1 MGKLGYKGL
10 LLLGGMMMLG
20 GAAQAQYLRSSYFME
35 GTSARLQLNPGLQP
49 TKGYFNMPIIG
60 SFNMSASSNV
70 LGTSDIIDL
79 MDSGSDLY
87 SNDKLFDRLK
97 ADNRLNVN
105 LNTDILSFG
114 WYRGKGFW
122 SVNVGLRADFGAAL
136 AKDMFSMMRTMNGFA
151 LEDVAG
157 TNQSYSLSNQTLNM
171 KAYAEIGLGY
181 SRRITEK
188 LTVGGRVKV
197 LLGLARA
204 EMNINQFDLS
214 LDVPNPQY
222 TNYADYESRGELSPS
237 DWYGKGYSYAAEGN
251 VITTLK
257 GGGMTFD
264 NNGMIDNFDLDAGDL
279 GIAGSGFGIDLGA
292 SYKVWDNLTVSASI
306 LDLGFLKWKESET
319 TVATVSGGDEVTI
332 NSENYDRYI
341 GGDFLSF
348 ERFDFEEGSPE
359 KVKTKTRLYS
369 TLLLAG
375 EYGLLNNKLSVGAMY
390 TARFAEPKTLNEL
403 TFLAT
408 FRPKNWLNAAIS
420 YSPIQASGKS
430 IGLAVKLGPLFVG
443 TDYMFFGGNS
453 KSVNGF
459 LGISFPLGG
468 KAKPFSLNCNKS
480 CLLL

>member
-1 MGKLGYKGL
+1 MGKLEYKGL

-20 GAAQAQYLRSSYFME
+20 EAAQAQYLRSSYFME

-157 TNQSYSLSNQTLNM
+157 TNQSYSLSNQTQNM

-204 EMNINQFDLS
+204 EMNINQFDLN

-222 TNYADYESRGELSPS
+222 ANYADYESRGELSPS
-237 DWYGKGYSYAAEGN
+237 DWYGSHYDYSANGN

-264 NNGMIDNFDLDAGDL
+264 NDGMIDDFDLDAGDL

-319 TVATVSGGDEVTI
+319 TVATVSGEAHETI
-332 NSENYDRYI
+332 DASNYDRYI

-468 KAKPFSLNCNKS
+468 KAKPFSEL
-480 CLLL
+480 

>member
-49 TKGYFNMPIIG
+49 TRGYFNVPIIG

-171 KAYAEIGLGY
+171 KAYAEVGLGY

-204 EMNINQFDLS
+204 EMNINQFDLN

-468 KAKPFSLNCNKS
+468 KPKPFSEL
-480 CLLL
+480 

>member
-49 TKGYFNMPIIG
+49 TRGYFNVPIIG

-136 AKDMFSMMRTMNGFA
+136 AKDMFSIMRTMNGFA

-171 KAYAEIGLGY
+171 KAYAEVGLGY

-204 EMNINQFDLS
+204 EMNINQFDLN
-214 LDVPNPQY
+214 LDVPNLR
-222 TNYADYESRGELSPS
+222 NYQDDASRGELSPS
-237 DWYGKGYSYAAEGN
+237 DWYGKGYSYAADGN

-319 TVATVSGGDEVTI
+319 TVATVSGEAHETI
-332 NSENYDRYI
+332 DASNYDRYI

-468 KAKPFSLNCNKS
+468 KAKPFSEL
-480 CLLL
+480 

>member
-1 MGKLGYKGL
+1 MGKFGCKGL
-10 LLLGGMMMLG
+10 LLLGSMMLWG

-49 TKGYFNMPIIG
+49 TRGYFNVPIIG

-70 LGTSDIIDL
+70 LGTSDIIDVL
-79 MDSGSDLY
+79 DAGDDLF

-97 ADNRLNVN
+97 TDNRLNVN

-114 WYRGKGFW
+114 WYKGKGFW
-122 SVNVGLRADFGAAL
+122 SVNVGLRADFGAVL
-136 AKDMFSMMRTMNGFA
+136 AKDMFSMMRTMNGFS

-157 TNQSYSLSNQTLNM
+157 TNQNYNFSNQTLNM

-204 EMNINQFDLS
+204 EMNINQFNLN
-214 LDVPNPQY
+214 LDVPRPQY
-222 TNYADYESRGELSPS
+222 AGYDSRGELSPS
-237 DWYGKGYSYAAEGN
+237 DWYGANYSYAADAN

-264 NNGMIDNFDLDAGDL
+264 NNGMIEDFDLDAGDL

-319 TVATVSGGDEVTI
+319 TVATVSGEAHETI
-332 NSENYDRYI
+332 DASNYDRYI

-348 ERFDFEEGSPE
+348 ERFDFKEGSPE
-359 KVKTKTRLYS
+359 KVKTRTRLYS

-403 TFLAT
+403 TFSAT
-408 FRPKNWLNAAIS
+408 YRPKNWLNAAIS

-468 KAKPFSLNCNKS
+468 KPKPFSEL
-480 CLLL
+480 

>member
-171 KAYAEIGLGY
+171 KAYAEVGLGY

-204 EMNINQFDLS
+204 EMNINQFDLD
-214 LDVPNPQY
+214 LEVPNLR
-222 TNYADYESRGELSPS
+222 NYQDDASRGELSPS

-468 KAKPFSLNCNKS
+468 KAKPFSEL
-480 CLLL
+480 

>member
-79 MDSGSDLY
+79 MNSGSDLY
-87 SNDKLFDRLK
+87 SNDKLFNRLK

-204 EMNINQFDLS
+204 EMNINQFDLN

-222 TNYADYESRGELSPS
+222 ANYADYESRGELSPS
-237 DWYGKGYSYAAEGN
+237 DWYGSHYDYSANGN

-264 NNGMIDNFDLDAGDL
+264 NDGMIDDFDLDAGDL

-319 TVATVSGGDEVTI
+319 TVATVSGEAHETI
-332 NSENYDRYI
+332 DASNYDRYI

-375 EYGLLNNKLSVGAMY
+375 EYGLFNNKLSVGAMY
-390 TARFAEPKTLNEL
+390 SSRFVKPKALNEL

-468 KAKPFSLNCNKS
+468 KAKPFSEL
-480 CLLL
+480 

>member
-122 SVNVGLRADFGAAL
+122 SVNVGLRADFGAEL

-197 LLGLARA
+197 LLGLART
-204 EMNINQFDLS
+204 EMNINQFDLN

-237 DWYGKGYSYAAEGN
+237 DWYGAHYDYSANGN

-319 TVATVSGGDEVTI
+319 TVATVSGEAHEMIDA
-332 NSENYDRYI
+332 SNYDRYI

-420 YSPIQASGKS
+420 YCPIQASGKS

-468 KAKPFSLNCNKS
+468 KAKPFSEL
-480 CLLL
+480 

>member
-20 GAAQAQYLRSSYFME
+20 EAAQAQYLRSSYFME

-49 TKGYFNMPIIG
+49 TKGYFNVPIIG

-79 MDSGSDLY
+79 MNSGSDLY
-87 SNDKLFDRLK
+87 SNDKLFNRLK

-114 WYRGKGFW
+114 WYKGKGFW

-204 EMNINQFDLS
+204 EMNINQFDLN
-214 LDVPNPQY
+214 LDVPNLR
-222 TNYADYESRGELSPS
+222 NYQDDASRGELSPS
-237 DWYGKGYSYAAEGN
+237 DWYGKGYSYAADGN

-319 TVATVSGGDEVTI
+319 TVATVSGEAHETI
-332 NSENYDRYI
+332 DASNYDRYI

-468 KAKPFSLNCNKS
+468 KPKPFSEL
-480 CLLL
+480 

>member
-20 GAAQAQYLRSSYFME
+20 EAAQAQYLRSSYFME

-114 WYRGKGFW
+114 WY
-122 SVNVGLRADFGAAL
+122 NVGLRADFGAAL

-204 EMNINQFDLS
+204 EMNINQFDLN

-222 TNYADYESRGELSPS
+222 ANYADYESRGELSPS
-237 DWYGKGYSYAAEGN
+237 DWYGSHYDYSANGN

-264 NNGMIDNFDLDAGDL
+264 NDGMIDDFDLDAGDL

-319 TVATVSGGDEVTI
+319 TVATVSGEAHETI
-332 NSENYDRYI
+332 DASNYDRYI

-390 TARFAEPKTLNEL
+390 TARFAKTLNEL

-468 KAKPFSLNCNKS
+468 KAKPFSEL
-480 CLLL
+480 

>member
-49 TKGYFNMPIIG
+49 TRGYFNVPIIG

-157 TNQSYSLSNQTLNM
+157 TNQSYSLSNQTRNM
-171 KAYAEIGLGY
+171 KAYAEVGLGY

-204 EMNINQFDLS
+204 EMNINQFDLN

-237 DWYGKGYSYAAEGN
+237 DWYGAHYDYSANGN

-264 NNGMIDNFDLDAGDL
+264 NDGMIEDFDLDAGDL

-319 TVATVSGGDEVTI
+319 TVATVSGEAHETI
-332 NSENYDRYI
+332 DASNYDRYI

-468 KAKPFSLNCNKS
+468 KAKPFSEL
-480 CLLL
+480 

>member
-20 GAAQAQYLRSSYFME
+20 EAAQAQYLRSSYFME

-122 SVNVGLRADFGAAL
+122 SVNVGLRADFGSAL

-204 EMNINQFDLS
+204 EMNINQFDLN

-222 TNYADYESRGELSPS
+222 ANYADYESRGELSPS
-237 DWYGKGYSYAAEGN
+237 DWYGSHYDYSANGN

-264 NNGMIDNFDLDAGDL
+264 NDGMIDNFDLDAGDL

-319 TVATVSGGDEVTI
+319 TVATVSGEAHETI
-332 NSENYDRYI
+332 DASNYDRYI

-468 KAKPFSLNCNKS
+468 KAKPFSEL
-480 CLLL
+480 

>member
-171 KAYAEIGLGY
+171 KAYAEVGLGY

-319 TVATVSGGDEVTI
+319 TVATVSGEANETI
-332 NSENYDRYI
+332 DASNYDRYI

-468 KAKPFSLNCNKS
+468 KAKPFSEL
-480 CLLL
+480 

>member
-1 MGKLGYKGL
+1 MLTKLGYKGL

-122 SVNVGLRADFGAAL
+122 SVNVGLRADFGAEL

-204 EMNINQFDLS
+204 EMNINQFDLN

-237 DWYGKGYSYAAEGN
+237 DWYGAHYDYSANGN

-319 TVATVSGGDEVTI
+319 TVATVSGEAHEMIDA
-332 NSENYDRYI
+332 SNYDRYI

-468 KAKPFSLNCNKS
+468 KAKPFSEL
-480 CLLL
+480 

>member
-171 KAYAEIGLGY
+171 KAYAEVGLGY

-204 EMNINQFDLS
+204 EMNINQFDLN

-237 DWYGKGYSYAAEGN
+237 DWYGAHYDYSANGN
-251 VITTLK
+251 VITTLN

-468 KAKPFSLNCNKS
+468 KPKPFSEL
-480 CLLL
+480 

>member
-20 GAAQAQYLRSSYFME
+20 GAAQAQYLRSSYFIE

-122 SVNVGLRADFGAAL
+122 SVNVGLRADFGAEL

-204 EMNINQFDLS
+204 EMNINQFDLN

-222 TNYADYESRGELSPS
+222 ANYADYESRGELSPS
-237 DWYGKGYSYAAEGN
+237 DWYGSHYDYSANGN

-264 NNGMIDNFDLDAGDL
+264 NDGMIDNFDLDAGDL

-319 TVATVSGGDEVTI
+319 TVATVSGEAHETI
-332 NSENYDRYI
+332 DASNYDRYI

-468 KAKPFSLNCNKS
+468 KAKPFSEL
-480 CLLL
+480 

>member
-171 KAYAEIGLGY
+171 KAYAEVGLGY

-468 KAKPFSLNCNKS
+468 KAKPFSEL
-480 CLLL
+480 

>member
-49 TKGYFNMPIIG
+49 TRGYFNVPIIG

-171 KAYAEIGLGY
+171 KAYAEVGLGY

-204 EMNINQFDLS
+204 EMNINQFDLN
-214 LDVPNPQY
+214 LDVPNLR
-222 TNYADYESRGELSPS
+222 NYQDDASRGELSPS
-237 DWYGKGYSYAAEGN
+237 DWYGKGYSYAADGN

-319 TVATVSGGDEVTI
+319 TVATVSGEAHETI
-332 NSENYDRYI
+332 DASNYDRYI

-468 KAKPFSLNCNKS
+468 KAKPFSEL
-480 CLLL
+480 

>member
-20 GAAQAQYLRSSYFME
+20 EAAQAQYLRSSYFME

-204 EMNINQFDLS
+204 EMNINQFDLN

-222 TNYADYESRGELSPS
+222 ANYADYESRGELSPS
-237 DWYGKGYSYAAEGN
+237 DWYGSHYDYSANGN

-264 NNGMIDNFDLDAGDL
+264 NDGMIDNFDLDAGDL

-319 TVATVSGGDEVTI
+319 TVATVSGEAHETI
-332 NSENYDRYI
+332 DASNYDRYI

-375 EYGLLNNKLSVGAMY
+375 EYGLFNNKLSVGAMY
-390 TARFAEPKTLNEL
+390 SSRFVKPKALNEL

-408 FRPKNWLNAAIS
+408 YRPKNWLNAAIS

-468 KAKPFSLNCNKS
+468 KAKPFSEL
-480 CLLL
+480 

>member
-204 EMNINQFDLS
+204 EMNINQFDLN

-222 TNYADYESRGELSPS
+222 ANYADYESRGELSPS
-237 DWYGKGYSYAAEGN
+237 DWYGSHYDYSANGN

-264 NNGMIDNFDLDAGDL
+264 NDGMIDDFDLDAGDL

-319 TVATVSGGDEVTI
+319 TVASGEAHEMIDA
-332 NSENYDRYI
+332 SNYDRYI

-468 KAKPFSLNCNKS
+468 KAKPFSEL
-480 CLLL
+480 

>member
-122 SVNVGLRADFGAAL
+122 SVNVGLRADFGAEL

-204 EMNINQFDLS
+204 EMNINQFDLN

-222 TNYADYESRGELSPS
+222 VNYADYESRGELSPS
-237 DWYGKGYSYAAEGN
+237 DWYGSHYDYSANGN

-264 NNGMIDNFDLDAGDL
+264 NDGMIDNFDLDAGDL

-319 TVATVSGGDEVTI
+319 TVATVSGEAHETI
-332 NSENYDRYI
+332 DASNYDRYI

-468 KAKPFSLNCNKS
+468 KAKPFSEL
-480 CLLL
+480 

>member
-1 MGKLGYKGL
+1 MKKLGCKGL
-10 LLLGGMMMLG
+10 LLLGGMLAFG
-20 GAAQAQYLRSSYFME
+20 GTIQAQYLRSSYFME

-49 TKGYFNMPIIG
+49 TKGYFNFPIIG

-70 LGTSDIIDL
+70 LGTSDIIDIIN
-79 MDSGSDLY
+79 SESNLY
-87 SNDKLFDRLK
+87 SNDKLFDRLQ

-122 SVNVGLRADFGAAL
+122 TFNAGLRMDFGAAL
-136 AKDMFSMMRTMNGFA
+136 AKDMFSMMRTMNGFS
-151 LEDVAG
+151 LENIAG
-157 TNQSYSLSNQTLNM
+157 TSQSYNLSNQKLNM

-188 LTVGGRVKV
+188 LTVGARVKV

-204 EMNINQFDLS
+204 EMNVNQFDVN
-214 LDVPNPQY
+214 LDVPDLNNVQG
-222 TNYADYESRGELSPS
+222 AASRGELSPE
-237 DWYGKGYSYAAEGN
+237 DWYGKGYSYTANAN

-264 NNGMIDNFDLDAGDL
+264 DKGMINNFDLEAGDL
-279 GIAGSGFGIDLGA
+279 GISGTGFGIDLGA

-306 LDLGFLKWKESET
+306 LDLGFLNWKESET
-319 TVATVSGGDEVTI
+319 TVATVTGADNVTI
-332 NSENYDRYI
+332 TPENYDRYI

-348 ERFDFEEGSPE
+348 ERFDFKEGSPE
-359 KVKTKTRLYS
+359 KVQTKTRLYS

-375 EYGLLNNKLSVGAMY
+375 EYGLLNNKVSVGAMY
-390 TARFAEPKTLNEL
+390 TARFVQPKTLNEL

-408 FRPKNWLNAAIS
+408 IRPKNWLNAAVS
-420 YSPIQASGKS
+420 YSPIQAGGKS
-430 IGLAVKLGPLFVG
+430 FGLAVKLGPLFVG
-443 TDYMFFGGNS
+443 TDYMFFGSNS
-453 KSVNGF
+453 KSVNAF

-468 KAKPFSLNCNKS
+468 KPKSFSEL
-480 CLLL
+480 

>member
-10 LLLGGMMMLG
+10 LLLGGMVMLG

-204 EMNINQFDLS
+204 EMNINQFDLN
-214 LDVPNPQY
+214 LDVPNLR
-222 TNYADYESRGELSPS
+222 NYQDDASRGELSPS
-237 DWYGKGYSYAAEGN
+237 DWYGKGYSYAADGN

-408 FRPKNWLNAAIS
+408 YRPKNWLNAAIS

-468 KAKPFSLNCNKS
+468 KAKPFSEL
-480 CLLL
+480 

>member
-49 TKGYFNMPIIG
+49 TRGYFNVPIIG

-114 WYRGKGFW
+114 WYKGKGFW

-204 EMNINQFDLS
+204 EMNINQFDLN
-214 LDVPNPQY
+214 LDVPNLR
-222 TNYADYESRGELSPS
+222 NYQDDASRGELSPS
-237 DWYGKGYSYAAEGN
+237 DWYGKGYSYAADGN

-375 EYGLLNNKLSVGAMY
+375 EYGLFNNKLSVGAMY
-390 TARFAEPKTLNEL
+390 SSRFVKPKALNEL

-408 FRPKNWLNAAIS
+408 YRPKNWLNAAIS

-468 KAKPFSLNCNKS
+468 KAKPFSEL
-480 CLLL
+480 

>member
-171 KAYAEIGLGY
+171 KAYAEVGLGY

-204 EMNINQFDLS
+204 EMNINQFDLD
-214 LDVPNPQY
+214 LEVPNLR
-222 TNYADYESRGELSPS
+222 NYQDDASRGELSPS
-237 DWYGKGYSYAAEGN
+237 DWYGAHYDYSANGN

-264 NNGMIDNFDLDAGDL
+264 NDGMIDDFDLDAGDL

-468 KAKPFSLNCNKS
+468 KAKPFSEL
-480 CLLL
+480 

>member
-20 GAAQAQYLRSSYFME
+20 EAAQAQYLRSSYFME

-204 EMNINQFDLS
+204 EMNINQFDLN

-222 TNYADYESRGELSPS
+222 ANYADYESRGELSPS
-237 DWYGKGYSYAAEGN
+237 DWYGSHYDYSANGN

-264 NNGMIDNFDLDAGDL
+264 NDGMIDNFDLDAGDL

-319 TVATVSGGDEVTI
+319 TVATVSGEAHETI
-332 NSENYDRYI
+332 DASNYDRYI

-375 EYGLLNNKLSVGAMY
+375 EYGLFNNKLSVGAMY
-390 TARFAEPKTLNEL
+390 SSRFVKPKALNEL

-468 KAKPFSLNCNKS
+468 KAKPFSEL
-480 CLLL
+480 

>member
-204 EMNINQFDLS
+204 EMNINQFDLN
-214 LDVPNPQY
+214 LDVPNLR
-222 TNYADYESRGELSPS
+222 NYQDDASRGELSPS
-237 DWYGKGYSYAAEGN
+237 DWYGKGYSYAADGN

-319 TVATVSGGDEVTI
+319 TVATVSGEAHETI
-332 NSENYDRYI
+332 DASNYDRYI

-468 KAKPFSLNCNKS
+468 KAKPFSEL
-480 CLLL
+480 